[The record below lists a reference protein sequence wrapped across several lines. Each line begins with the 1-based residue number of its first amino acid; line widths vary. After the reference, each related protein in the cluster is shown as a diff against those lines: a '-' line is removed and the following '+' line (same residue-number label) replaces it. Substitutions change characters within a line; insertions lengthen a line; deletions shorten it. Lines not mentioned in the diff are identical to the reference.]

1 MREDGERIAR
11 SPERVEDDW
20 ALVGEPGA
28 PTVGLEE
35 ASWASFFCEEVGVR
49 LHHVI
54 EAQDFNRGML
64 EELFSTARLM
74 ERVAEEGGSKLLDGC
89 IMASLFYEE
98 STRTRFSFES
108 AMLRQGGSV
117 ISTENARQFS
127 SVSKG
132 ETLEDTIRILN
143 GYADVIV
150 MRHYES
156 GSARRAADVSRVPII
171 NAGDGT
177 GQHPTQAFL
186 DLYTIEKELGHIDN
200 LSIAV
205 VGDLANGRTVRSL
218 CYLLAKYRNVHVYMV
233 APEVVRMREDIKDYL
248 SRHDVKWTEVQDLRE
263 IAPEIDVL
271 YQTRIQKERFG
282 DRNEDYLAAR
292 GVYVVDRDLVRSMR
306 DDSIVMHPLPRVDE
320 ITTDVDG
327 DPRAAYFRQAQNGL
341 YIRMALLAGCLARD
355 ISRATTASAVN
366 GQGE

>member
-1 MREDGERIAR
+1 M
-11 SPERVEDDW
+11 
-20 ALVGEPGA
+20 
-28 PTVGLEE
+28 
-35 ASWASFFCEEVGVR
+35 R
-49 LHHVI
+49 LHHVVA
-54 EAQDFNRGML
+54 AQDFNRGML
-64 EELFSTARLM
+64 DELFDTARAM
-74 ERVAEEGGSKLLDGC
+74 EGVVARGGSKLLDGM

-108 AMLRQGGSV
+108 AMHRLGGSV

-156 GSARRAADVSRVPII
+156 GAARRAADVSRVPII

-186 DLYTIEKELGHIDN
+186 DLYTIQKELGHIDGIR
-200 LSIAV
+200 IAV

-218 CYLLAKYRNVHVYMV
+218 CYLLAKYRDVRMYFV
-233 APEVVRMREDIKDYL
+233 APEVVRMREDIKEYL
-248 SRHDVKWTEVQDLRE
+248 ARNDVKFVEESDLRA
-263 IAPEIDVL
+263 IAPDVDVL

-282 DRNEDYLAAR
+282 DRSEDYLAAR
-292 GVYVVDRDLVRSMR
+292 GVYVVDRQLMNSMKP
-306 DDSIVMHPLPRVDE
+306 DSVVMHPLPRVDE
-320 ITTDVDG
+320 IEIEVDA

-341 YIRMALLAGCLARD
+341 YIRMALLAACLARD
-355 ISRATTASAVN
+355 LAPEDRASQNGDSALKPLTLP
-366 GQGE
+366 

>member
-1 MREDGERIAR
+1 M
-11 SPERVEDDW
+11 
-20 ALVGEPGA
+20 
-28 PTVGLEE
+28 
-35 ASWASFFCEEVGVR
+35 R
-49 LHHVI
+49 LHHVV

-64 EELFSTARLM
+64 EELFSTARVM
-74 ERVAEEGGSKLLDGC
+74 EKVVEDGGSKLLDGC

-98 STRTRFSFES
+98 STRTRFSFET
-108 AMLRQGGSV
+108 AMLRLGGSV

-132 ETLEDTIRILN
+132 ETLEDTIRIMN

-156 GSARRAADVSRVPII
+156 GAARRAADISRVPIV

-186 DLYTIEKELGHIDN
+186 DLYTIEKELGGIDN
-200 LSIAV
+200 LTIAV

-218 CYLLAKYRNVHVYMV
+218 CYLLAKYRNVRVYMV

-248 SRHDVKWTEVQDLRE
+248 SRHDVRWTEESDLRE
-263 IAPEIDVL
+263 VVGEVDVL

-282 DRNEDYLAAR
+282 DRSEDYLSAR
-292 GVYVVDRDLVRSMR
+292 GVYVVDRELLKTLRKNA
-306 DDSIVMHPLPRVDE
+306 IVMHPLPRVDE
-320 ITTDVDG
+320 ITVDVDG
-327 DPRAAYFRQAQNGL
+327 DPRAAYFRQAQNGVF
-341 YIRMALLAGCLARD
+341 IRMALLAGCLGRD
-355 ISRATTASAVN
+355 LVPATVSSSTPIN
-366 GQGE
+366 GHTS